1 MDFTNERMSTR
12 RSSRPESGRAMLN
25 LQRRSN
31 QAGPRSS
38 NPREG
43 NSLGLASA
51 PVTRE
56 EESSDDSSVHGLTTE
71 QQEKIDQIGTL
82 KGEVVELRGGLRRE
96 ELKSSN
102 NLKLIEQNAQQI
114 ELLENRMND
123 DLSTRNLSLML
134 RQVIFNELPSV
145 LEGMLSERFQVF
157 QKLVDRTEKKWEAEI
172 KSLERKE
179 QQLHQQMEG
188 LADHVHELEESVQA
202 MAEASSS
209 SEEDVQRHLAREASN
224 KLFGGSQSPRVSRVA
239 LAQSV
244 RSGTPLSTSHDA
256 PEALGRE
263 DTLERAHRE
272 MLMGNGPRPDL
283 ESTRPEA
290 PPVATHSTSSSP
302 SRTVQGSTSSPS
314 RPRGAAAAASPG
326 GSPFFV
332 EPNQDS
338 STTTVSTK
346 RQEDE
351 AQREEPEVQHSSQ
364 PRNAREPSSPTRL
377 PKEILR
383 KRKGPS
389 LRSSRNSSFVMRHQ
403 RSSVSEMSED
413 EAMSPA
419 SGALPA
425 ALASGPGLT
434 KLIED
439 TVADYVRSKDFI
451 SFINQQCDLPFVHQC
466 IQRLSEMVPDLQAQ
480 QSEMQKEL
488 HQVDEDLQSSKATL
502 HRSLELRATEETT
515 AQLAKR
521 VTKNEKFSEQGIDAI
536 LQSVEGRVL
545 EFLSEGEAERARLWH
560 QMSVLFP
567 RFIQEGNEKKPMSV
581 SEARA
586 YALDVRLDSLEDF
599 VVRRSGT
606 PRRSRSF
613 PAAAGRNL
621 ADVAEV
627 TDGALVED
635 GHEEAEAADEDVGRS
650 SGSRSFGFERFSFAP
665 EAFKA
670 TPGSHLHEI
679 LERLKEQLASGAPS
693 QAAAELLA
701 EDAVHVG
708 TASAPPSLLR
718 RSKLENHTKSLS
730 VTFEEPNQ
738 LKEAATGAA
747 TERME
752 VSPSP
757 RPSGFQGLSEGG
769 GSRSGEKPDPPEVD
783 CFIYEPPE
791 APPQLVQVD
800 SPRSLA
806 VTSGQ
811 LAQAEGDVRTVDEAL
826 SDVLEGS
833 RTQDLGEV
841 QLIRALNPRSPNMWL
856 IGDAAAGRVI
866 GRRSEEV
873 PSRRRTRPNTSR

>member
-1 MDFTNERMSTR
+1 MRWLHWHSIIL
-12 RSSRPESGRAMLN
+12 SAK
-25 LQRRSN
+25 
-31 QAGPRSS
+31 AI
-38 NPREG
+38 
-43 NSLGLASA
+43 LASA
-51 PVTRE
+51 GSACSASAAVVGGEPARAGTQATTCAAANGSSGTSAATAIRKPRCVTANTAHAAEADSKARDVNLKPTDQLRPLLPTWNPPPTRRPTPEELEVGFRVRFLFEERWWAATIRE
-56 EESSDDSSVHGLTTE
+56 AWDSELRVGFDGWPSRHDQILPRDTDLLYLHESFHPDYVKPPAPQRFEGAAEESLEASHALQPGEGAPQALAARLTTGGCPASFGTRGE
-71 QQEKIDQIGTL
+71 QQTL
-82 KGEVVELRGGLRRE
+82 RWKPE
-96 ELKSSN
+96 
-102 NLKLIEQNAQQI
+102 
-114 ELLENRMND
+114 
-123 DLSTRNLSLML
+123 
-134 RQVIFNELPSV
+134 PSR
-145 LEGMLSERFQVF
+145 L
-157 QKLVDRTEKKWEAEI
+157 
-172 KSLERKE
+172 
-179 QQLHQQMEG
+179 
-188 LADHVHELEESVQA
+188 
-202 MAEASSS
+202 ASSTGAVCQ
-209 SEEDVQRHLAREASN
+209 EWYA
-224 KLFGGSQSPRVSRVA
+224 FGC
-239 LAQSV
+239 
-244 RSGTPLSTSHDA
+244 
-256 PEALGRE
+256 GRE

-439 TVADYVRSKDFI
+439 TGTTDTVADYVRSKDFI

-480 QSEMQKEL
+480 QSEMQKERRPGSPDL
-488 HQVDEDLQSSKATL
+488 VELRPVVPVDEDLQSSKATL

-650 SGSRSFGFERFSFAP
+650 SGSRSEDV
-665 EAFKA
+665 
-670 TPGSHLHEI
+670 
-679 LERLKEQLASGAPS
+679 SGR
-693 QAAAELLA
+693 
-701 EDAVHVG
+701 G
-708 TASAPPSLLR
+708 R
-718 RSKLENHTKSLS
+718 
-730 VTFEEPNQ
+730 
-738 LKEAATGAA
+738 
-747 TERME
+747 
-752 VSPSP
+752 
-757 RPSGFQGLSEGG
+757 QG
-769 GSRSGEKPDPPEVD
+769 V
-783 CFIYEPPE
+783 
-791 APPQLVQVD
+791 
-800 SPRSLA
+800 
-806 VTSGQ
+806 
-811 LAQAEGDVRTVDEAL
+811 
-826 SDVLEGS
+826 
-833 RTQDLGEV
+833 
-841 QLIRALNPRSPNMWL
+841 
-856 IGDAAAGRVI
+856 GRVM
-866 GRRSEEV
+866 RQME
-873 PSRRRTRPNTSR
+873 P